1 MAASRRF
8 QRQVRRPAD
17 VDAAYRGLFDRRE
30 QARGMGRCVGDCVLT
45 PGWRSWMR
53 EVPLEFWTSP
63 ASASG
68 TRHHGESQIEH
79 AEEVYALCA
88 WHWRRVPERHIRA
101 HHGIRR
107 SFLRA
112 ARFHDV
118 GKAEDRSAHDIAGYN
133 FMLRRDP
140 LAAYFILRHMGR
152 WGSREV
158 ADIINCKPIAQYH
171 AVPVFRWLADLLQAC
186 DYTAAHGWQRQ

>member
-1 MAASRRF
+1 MESRMEP
-8 QRQVRRPAD
+8 QI
-17 VDAAYRGLFDRRE
+17 LI
-30 QARGMGRCVGDCVLT
+30 AR

-53 EVPLEFWTSP
+53 EVPVDFWRSP
-63 ASASG
+63 ASVSG
-68 TRHHGESQIEH
+68 RNHHGESQLEH
-79 AEEVYALCA
+79 SQEVYELAA

-112 ARFHDV
+112 ARFHDI
-118 GKAEDRSAHDIAGYN
+118 GKASDPRAHDIAGYN
-133 FMLRRDP
+133 FLLRRDP
-140 LAAYFILRHMGR
+140 LAAYFVLRHMGR

-158 ADIINCKPIAQYH
+158 ADILECKPIARYH

-186 DYTAAHGWQRQ
+186 DYTAAHGWKRA

>member
-1 MAASRRF
+1 MESRMEPQILR
-8 QRQVRRPAD
+8 
-17 VDAAYRGLFDRRE
+17 
-30 QARGMGRCVGDCVLT
+30 

-53 EVPLEFWTSP
+53 EVPVDFWRSP

-68 TRHHGESQIEH
+68 QHHHGETQLEHSQ
-79 AEEVYALCA
+79 EVYELAA

-112 ARFHDV
+112 ARLHDI
-118 GKAEDRSAHDIAGYN
+118 GKASDSQAHDIAGYN
-133 FMLRRDP
+133 FLLRRDP
-140 LAAYFILRHMGR
+140 LSAYLVLRHMGR
-152 WGSREV
+152 WCSPEV
-158 ADIINCKPIAQYH
+158 SELLNCKPLSLYH
-171 AVPVFRWLADLLQAC
+171 AVPMFRWLADLLQMC

>member
-1 MAASRRF
+1 MDCLSGQTSVGSGPSVTSGASS
-8 QRQVRRPAD
+8 
-17 VDAAYRGLFDRRE
+17 
-30 QARGMGRCVGDCVLT
+30 
-45 PGWRSWMR
+45 GWRSWMR

-68 TRHHGESQIEH
+68 QHHHGETQLEHSQQ
-79 AEEVYALCA
+79 VYELCA

-107 SFLRA
+107 SLLRA
-112 ARFHDV
+112 ARFHDI
-118 GKAEDRSAHDIAGYN
+118 GKASDRQAHDIAGYN

-140 LAAYFILRHMGR
+140 LAAYLILRHMGR

-158 ADIINCKPIAQYH
+158 ADILECKPVARYH
-171 AVPVFRWLADLLQAC
+171 AVPVFRWLADLLQSC
-186 DYTAAHGWQRQ
+186 DYTAAHGWTRM